1 MRWPPRTRKDCR
13 AARDL
18 HASGRRP
25 GSGGR
30 DPPAGPPPRTTVGMD
45 LAASSLMR
53 LLACLPF
60 LAAACTS
67 TSVPSGTAPAPVGE
81 AVTSSPEVSLRATS
95 TRRSKRD
102 VRYIDDMDA
111 FALRDDLVGLR
122 LATFQYVDEP
132 RDAKVRLGFMVEDSP
147 AVLAVDR
154 SKEAVDLYSFVSMAV
169 AAIQVQQAEIQQ
181 LHDELHAAV
190 KTGCALQRPHPEL

>member
-1 MRWPPRTRKDCR
+1 
-13 AARDL
+13 
-18 HASGRRP
+18 
-25 GSGGR
+25 
-30 DPPAGPPPRTTVGMD
+30 
-45 LAASSLMR
+45 MR

-67 TSVPSGTAPAPVGE
+67 TSVPSGTTQVPVDD
-81 AVTSSPEVSLRATS
+81 AVTSGPERSVSASSATATS

-111 FALRDDLVGLR
+111 FALRDDLVALR
-122 LATFQYVDEP
+122 LATFRYVDEP

-147 AVLAVDR
+147 TLLAVDR
-154 SKEAVDLYSFVSMAV
+154 SKESVDLYSFVSMAV

-190 KTGCALQRPHPEL
+190 KSGCALQRPRPEL